1 MVGSTLCWRGALWSP
16 GTSPQALPQF
26 GPLGELRP
34 ASAVAAGQREQE
46 LAPLCALLALAM
58 LFEGDFVVEGDFAAS
73 PVLERCSQGQTQWHH
88 EGDSFRWQLASW
100 V

>member
-1 MVGSTLCWRGALWSP
+1 MAGSTLCWRDALWSP
-16 GTSPQALPQF
+16 GTSPRALPQF

-34 ASAVAAGQREQE
+34 ALAVAAGRREQE
-46 LAPLCALLALAM
+46 LALLCALPALAM
-58 LFEGDFVVEGDFAAS
+58 PFEGDFVVAGDFAAS

-88 EGDSFRWQLASW
+88 EEDSFRCQPAFW